1 MINFQ
6 AKAQEAFREAQTK
19 ARAFEK
25 DARKLA
31 ETLGDRAQAEMKSL
45 LQVAQSGSR
54 EQINTLGVELE
65 KLGKRLQEAAKAK
78 AAETVQ

>member
-31 ETLGDRAQAEMKSL
+31 ETLGDRAQAEVKSL